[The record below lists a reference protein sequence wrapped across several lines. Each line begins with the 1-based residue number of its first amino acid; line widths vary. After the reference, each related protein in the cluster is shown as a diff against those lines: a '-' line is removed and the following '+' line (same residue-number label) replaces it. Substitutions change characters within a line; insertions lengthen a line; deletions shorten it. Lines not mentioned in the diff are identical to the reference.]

1 MQTKK
6 ISQSKDFKQLLKRKK
21 YRYISLTTIGCLLF
35 MSVGTGIG
43 YGIFNK
49 GSTSPTP
56 SVDYKIHDV
65 TVNEQSGNI

>member
-1 MQTKK
+1 M
-6 ISQSKDFKQLLKRKK
+6 
-21 YRYISLTTIGCLLF
+21 G
-35 MSVGTGIG
+35 VGTGIG

-65 TVNEQSGNI
+65 TVNKESGNT